1 MSTKSY
7 LVIVVIYLLCGVSSY
22 IGASRLLSRRIKKKV
37 AQRVGLLVSLVLTLA
52 GLFLMTWAYIYM

>member
-7 LVIVVIYLLCGVSSY
+7 LVIVVIYLLGGVSSY

>member
-22 IGASRLLSRRIKKKV
+22 LGASRLLSRRIKKKV

>member
-7 LVIVVIYLLCGVSSY
+7 LVIVVIYLLCGVCSY

-37 AQRVGLLVSLVLTLA
+37 TQRVGLLVSLVLTLA
-52 GLFLMTWAYIYM
+52 GLFLMTWAYLYM